1 MFIYIHPGCVWK
13 RGIPSLPHKQNG
25 HVSNGAG
32 SRQHANVQHESRDV
46 YGRRGRGEGAA
57 AQRWFRGAGDDG
69 SISNPKI
76 NHWYEISYDSS
87 ATISNDHDDHD
98 EYDWWII
105 LHEQQK
111 VRIVEVFGELTQ
123 QDQHQDQL
131 STSFTALP
139 SVTSHVIRQDDRV
152 AESPSPG
159 CGIDFLLKD
168 VATCPD
174 SMDLQPSVDVQKRIQ
189 KYIYV

>member
-1 MFIYIHPGCVWK
+1 M
-13 RGIPSLPHKQNG
+13 
-25 HVSNGAG
+25 
-32 SRQHANVQHESRDV
+32 VQDLASMPTCSTSPEMCTEEE
-46 YGRRGRGEGAA
+46 GEVK

-87 ATISNDHDDHD
+87 ATISNDHDDHDDHD

-139 SVTSHVIRQDDRV
+139 PVTSHVIRQDDRV